1 MACRLTARGI
11 LAAPVQDHAAVVASP
26 LTAETRAF
34 YSTPSRSKASRPQS
48 RCATCPHRG
57 PLLRLGRSTKH
68 GGRAVSM
75 NEFAGQA
82 TGCTGSKIPRS
93 GLRISGLR
101 ACHHDLGVLRS
112 VRRIRSTCPIAART
126 RSRRCPCCR
135 PGPLR
140 DRGRQATPTHC
151 ARRVRGLARKHG
163 YDSVVATN
171 YDLNQY
177 ADLRVGD
184 LVTERCWVD
193 HVSEAKSTGLGDG
206 QFVTIGFS
214 MVNQEG
220 QQVGSVRARTF
231 YYSAN
236 ATQVPLR
243 PQPGVDVLDEAESV
257 EATRTL
263 VIAAALA
270 SNDHEPVHHDHA
282 VARQQGLRDII
293 VSIVTTAGLVC
304 AHGHRRWG
312 MGHPRFL
319 QLRLAAP
326 SFPGDVL
333 TFSGECDPGAIVPQ
347 AVRVQAIHA
356 RGVHSMAVVAPQPA
370 VPKKL
375 SET

>member
-1 MACRLTARGI
+1 
-11 LAAPVQDHAAVVASP
+11 
-26 LTAETRAF
+26 
-34 YSTPSRSKASRPQS
+34 
-48 RCATCPHRG
+48 
-57 PLLRLGRSTKH
+57 
-68 GGRAVSM
+68 M

-82 TGCTGSKIPRS
+82 TALAPVE
-93 GLRISGLR
+93 
-101 ACHHDLGVLRS
+101 DPS
-112 VRRIRSTCPIAART
+112 VRTAEFPVSAHAITTWCAAI
-126 RSRRCPCCR
+126 
-135 PGPLR
+135 GEENPLYLP
-140 DRGRQATPTHC
+140 DRGGDQIAPMSMLQTWAAPRTVAGKRRQPTVH
-151 ARRVRGLARKHG
+151 ARVRGLARKHG
-163 YDSVVATN
+163 FDSVVATN
-171 YDLNQY
+171 YDLIQY

-193 HVSEAKSTGLGDG
+193 RVSEPKSTGLGDG

-231 YYSAN
+231 YYSAS
-236 ATQVPLR
+236 ATEVPLR
-243 PQPGVDVLDEAESV
+243 PQPGADVLDEAESV
-257 EATRTL
+257 EVTRTL

-293 VSIVTTAGLVC
+293 VSIVTTAGLVG
-304 AHGHRRWG
+304 AYGHRRWG
-312 MGHPRFL
+312 MKDPRFL

-333 TFSGECDPGAIVPQ
+333 TFSGESDPGAIVAQ

-356 RGVHSMAVVAPQPA
+356 RGVHSMAVVAPQPTGPA
-370 VPKKL
+370 NL